1 MGMLEIKDRVAELA
15 ERLSKGKGGKY
26 QEYIV
31 TVDGKQYTRPPERH
45 SPDLVPVADLVQ
57 KGQLPPFLPRER
69 PTALTEYADKY
80 IVKPFAAGLTQ
91 PLYSNQQIAPPPG
104 QVPSTLGG
112 FKDYLYRSLNMAP
125 PGSPEMQRYEQW
137 QDPMLKLGPVHI
149 GVKGVAESLPYMA
162 IPAAG
167 QVAPGLRAVKGVG
180 ILAKTA
186 RVGGEILKP
195 VEALEQLP
203 GKVVGKVAE
212 KFKPKVIPTSPS
224 TSITTPKG
232 LTAMTESAGTQ
243 TAGTV
248 TEDPVTKL
256 ARLIKSAEVP
266 REETELLKHQEMKQ
280 RVGRVAGVQEKTTGL
295 QGYYKAQSQLKG
307 ELPQAKFQPPI
318 EQFSPEDVTALFEK
332 PKEFWKQQVISGDL
346 PKWKLILTVQN
357 TQTALKKLLVDGV
370 IPQEKELELLTE
382 CYGPKIIEAILA
394 RRSMGAKA
402 WATALDIAGLPRALQ
417 SSFDYSMPL
426 RQAVYLTIAHPG
438 QSIPNLGR
446 MFRASVPLPEF
457 RGFKPF
463 EKFKPYVGEEYTKR
477 LQKEI
482 FNRPHAQVYQKMK
495 IDFTT
500 LSKYSGLTSRE
511 ETFQTRLANWIPGI
525 KQSQQNALTY
535 VNQMRADIADLFIN
549 KWEKE
554 GYNYTTK
561 DLESLG
567 KYINI
572 GTGRGDVGA
581 LKGISPALNT
591 LLYSTRLIASRVEL
605 PYLLVT
611 ATPAV
616 RKEMI
621 RDLAISASLGVT
633 ILSAL
638 KLSGAADV
646 QLNPRSTDFGKIRV
660 GNTRLDIWGGF
671 QPYVRLIIQ
680 LAGTLGQFNMKTT
693 AKTQY
698 GTSTYWQGGGD
709 MIWRFIM
716 SKGSP
721 AAGFTLDLMN
731 GKNFIG
737 QEMDADKATV
747 AREAWSR
754 FMPFFV
760 QDMVDA
766 IHQEGLVGG
775 FMASPGL
782 FGTGTQS
789 YETGL
794 GTVKSTLQEKLANQL
809 YGVPYAELD
818 KADKT
823 KYTQRNAIRDDPEM
837 EKLNLQIKEQESETK
852 EETPTN
858 PYAKNKKS
866 TDTNPYAK

>member
-1 MGMLEIKDRVAELA
+1 
-15 ERLSKGKGGKY
+15 
-26 QEYIV
+26 
-31 TVDGKQYTRPPERH
+31 
-45 SPDLVPVADLVQ
+45 
-57 KGQLPPFLPRER
+57 
-69 PTALTEYADKY
+69 
-80 IVKPFAAGLTQ
+80 
-91 PLYSNQQIAPPPG
+91 
-104 QVPSTLGG
+104 
-112 FKDYLYRSLNMAP
+112 
-125 PGSPEMQRYEQW
+125 
-137 QDPMLKLGPVHI
+137 
-149 GVKGVAESLPYMA
+149 
-162 IPAAG
+162 
-167 QVAPGLRAVKGVG
+167 
-180 ILAKTA
+180 
-186 RVGGEILKP
+186 
-195 VEALEQLP
+195 
-203 GKVVGKVAE
+203 
-212 KFKPKVIPTSPS
+212 
-224 TSITTPKG
+224 
-232 LTAMTESAGTQ
+232 
-243 TAGTV
+243 
-248 TEDPVTKL
+248 
-256 ARLIKSAEVP
+256 LIKSAEVP

-747 AREAWSR
+747 AREAWGR

-858 PYAKNKKS
+858 PYAKIKKS

>member
-80 IVKPFAAGLTQ
+80 IAKPFAAGLTQ

-137 QDPMLKLGPVHI
+137 EDPMLKLGPVHI

-248 TEDPVTKL
+248 TEDPVAKL
-256 ARLIKSAEVP
+256 ARLIKAAEPP
-266 REETELLKHQEMKQ
+266 RQETELLKHQEMKQ
-280 RVGRVAGVQEKTTGL
+280 RVGRVGGTQESTTGL
-295 QGYYKAQSQLKG
+295 QGYYKAQSHLKG
-307 ELPQAKFQPPI
+307 ELPQAKFQPPL

-747 AREAWSR
+747 AREAWGR